1 MNEIKI
7 TIATLDDISAIAK
20 IEKASFS
27 TPWSEN
33 AICESMDAGTH
44 FYVAKTNNTIAGYMG
59 ISKICGEGY
68 VTNIAVLPEYRR
80 LGIGQKI
87 LEHVIDSSKN
97 ELEFISLEVRASNTP
112 AILLYEKFGF
122 EKVGIRKR
130 FYTHPDEDAIIM
142 TKNFIS
148 I

>member
-1 MNEIKI
+1 MNDIKI
-7 TIATLDDISAIAK
+7 TAATPEDVSAIAN
-20 IEKASFS
+20 IEKLSFS

-33 AICESMDAGTH
+33 AICESMNAGTH

-59 ISKICGEGY
+59 VSKICGEGY

-87 LEHVIDSSKN
+87 LEHVINSSID
-97 ELEFISLEVRASNTP
+97 ELEFISLEVRVSNTP
-112 AILLYEKFGF
+112 AISLYEKFGF
-122 EKVGIRKR
+122 EKAGVRKR

-142 TKNFIS
+142 TKNFLLI
-148 I
+148 

>member
-1 MNEIKI
+1 MNEITI
-7 TIATLDDISAIAK
+7 TTATLDDVSDIAN

-33 AICESMDAGTH
+33 AIRESINAGTN
-44 FYVAKTNNTIAGYMG
+44 FYVARFQNLVVGYMG

-80 LGIGQKI
+80 LGTGKKI
-87 LEHVIDSSKN
+87 LKHVINVSKD
-97 ELEFISLEVRASNTP
+97 ELEFISLEVRVSNTP

-122 EKVGIRKR
+122 ENVGIRKR
-130 FYTHPDEDAIIM
+130 FYTHPDEDAMIM
-142 TKNFIS
+142 TKKFI
-148 I
+148 